1 MLRIVPDTNIN
12 FIGMRYY
19 AYVLSGLMIVLGLV
33 ACIMIFSGSASMGIE
48 FTGGVMLKGSFYSPV
63 AIDNLRAAITGTF
76 PDASVTELTDL
87 HMPNAYIIRAK
98 QLGSGSEGRQEAA
111 ALKNLLAERFPGNQ
125 FTLAS
130 EHVIGPAVGED
141 LRRDA
146 TWAVLISALGILAYI
161 WFRFDFRFGVAAT
174 VATMHDVLGALGICW
189 LIGVEFNLLFI
200 TALLTMA
207 GYSLTDKVVV
217 FDRIRENLQK
227 YRSRGEFVHAI
238 NRSINDVL
246 SRTINTGMSVLI
258 VLFILFFFGGE
269 VLQGFSLAMIMG
281 ILIST
286 YGSIWVASPIMVE
299 WEARRP
305 SRFK

>member
-19 AYVLSGLMIVLGLV
+19 AYVLSGLMVVLGLV
-33 ACIMIFSGSASMGIE
+33 ASTMTGLGGANMGIE
-48 FTGGVMLKGSFYSPV
+48 FTGGVMLKGHFASPL
-63 AIDNLRAAITGTF
+63 AIDDLRSAIIGTF
-76 PDASVTELTDL
+76 PDASVAELTDL
-87 HMPNAYIIRAK
+87 NLPNAYIIKAK
-98 QLGSGSEGRQEAA
+98 QLGSGTEGRQEAA
-111 ALKNLLAERFPGNQ
+111 ALKNLLAERFAGNN
-125 FTLAS
+125 FTLVS

-146 TWAVLISALGILAYI
+146 TWAVIISAMGILGYI

-174 VATMHDVLGALGICW
+174 VATMHDVLGALGVCW
-189 LIGVEFNLLFI
+189 LMGVEFNLLFI

-227 YRSRGEFVHAI
+227 FRSRGEFVHAV

-246 SRTINTGMSVLI
+246 SRTLNTGMSVLI

-269 VLQGFSLAMIMG
+269 VLQGFALAMIFG

-305 SRFK
+305 SRYK

>member
-1 MLRIVPDTNIN
+1 
-12 FIGMRYY
+12 MRYY

-269 VLQGFSLAMIMG
+269 VLQGFWLAMIMG

>member
-19 AYVLSGLMIVLGLV
+19 AYVLSGLMMVLGLV
-33 ACIMIFSGSASMGIE
+33 AFTMTGMGSANMGIE
-48 FTGGVMLKGSFYSPV
+48 FTGGVMLKGHFKSPV
-63 AIDNLRAAITGTF
+63 AIDDLRSVLIGTF
-76 PDASVTELTDL
+76 PDASVAQLTDL
-87 HMPNAYIIRAK
+87 NMPNAYIIKAK
-98 QLGSGSEGRQEAA
+98 QLGTATEGRQEAA
-111 ALKNLLAERFPGNQ
+111 ALKGLLAEHFAGND
-125 FTLAS
+125 FTLVS

-146 TWAVLISALGILAYI
+146 TWAVLISAMGILGYI
-161 WFRFDFRFGVAAT
+161 WLRFDFRFGVAAT
-174 VATMHDVLGALGICW
+174 VATMHDVLGALGVCW
-189 LIGVEFNLLFI
+189 LLGVEFNLLFI

-258 VLFILFFFGGE
+258 VLGILYFFAGE
-269 VLQGFSLAMIMG
+269 VLQGFSLAMILG